1 MWYELAANLIAVV
14 HLGFLAFVVFG
25 TLLGRRNRWWRH
37 AHIAAMGYGVLIE
50 VFYWY
55 CPLTHLE
62 QYLRTQAGRGSYQEA
77 FIAHYLNKFIY
88 LDAPQWS
95 LILAAALVLAINLG
109 LYFYWWRHPGKATQ
123 APSAPL
129 P

>member
-37 AHIAAMGYGVLIE
+37 AHIAAMVYGVLIE

-55 CPLTHLE
+55 CPLTYLE
-62 QYLRTQAGRGSYQEA
+62 QYLRRLAGRGIYEEP
-77 FIAHYLNKFIY
+77 FIAHYLNKIIY
-88 LDAPQWS
+88 IDIPQAA
-95 LILAAALVLAINLG
+95 LILAAVVILG
-109 LYFYWWRHPGKATQ
+109 ANSGFYVYRWRHEK
-123 APSAPL
+123 L
-129 P
+129 LRK